1 MDKSKLK
8 LIMAR
13 KNRELTDETPYFS
26 EESLSR
32 MMGNMNIHEEDK
44 QTLFERGHSKSN
56 VNAMNKV
63 VVKEGL
69 YKLFNDFKWNQQP
82 PKGGFDA

>member
-13 KNRELTDETPYFS
+13 KNRELIDETPYFS

-32 MMGNMNIHEEDK
+32 MMGNMNMHEEDK
-44 QTLFERGHSKSN
+44 QTLFERGYSKSN
-56 VNAMNKV
+56 VNAMNNGV
-63 VVKEGL
+63 FKEGM
-69 YKLFNDFKWNQQP
+69 YKLFNDFKRNQQP
-82 PKGGFDA
+82 PKGGFDI

>member
-1 MDKSKLK
+1 
-8 LIMAR
+8 MAR
-13 KNRELTDETPYFS
+13 KNRELIDETPYFS

-32 MMGNMNIHEEDK
+32 TMRNMNMHEEDN

-63 VVKEGL
+63 VDKEGL

-82 PKGGFDA
+82 PKGGFDV

>member
-1 MDKSKLK
+1 M
-8 LIMAR
+8 
-13 KNRELTDETPYFS
+13 
-26 EESLSR
+26 
-32 MMGNMNIHEEDK
+32 HEEDK

-82 PKGGFDA
+82 PKGGFDV